1 VADVVRSAAPQ
12 EDPDR
17 APRAHSDSGVSEQT
31 AEIPVGGKAAHRRQ
45 RKGSFWR
52 ELPLLVVTALVLTF
66 LIQTFLARVYVI
78 PSQSMEQTLNGCP
91 GCTNDRVLVDKVTY
105 RFSTPKPGD
114 VVVFR
119 GPDPWTEG
127 ELSAQRSSNVFMRWL
142 QDGAALI
149 GLAQPNEK
157 DFVKRV
163 IAVGGQTVS
172 CCDAQNRVMVNGKP
186 LDEPYVYW
194 DPTRGAP
201 HTQEPFAKVTVP
213 AGYLWM
219 MGDNRN
225 DSFDSRKQG
234 GGGVN
239 GVVPVANAIGKVR
252 FIVLPPS
259 RWQGVGDH
267 NPQAAALGASGW
279 QAGMPVGVGTAAA
292 WPVLWFGRTLRNEV
306 TQRRRRRS
314 RGGGRG

>member
-1 VADVVRSAAPQ
+1 MD
-12 EDPDR
+12 
-17 APRAHSDSGVSEQT
+17 
-31 AEIPVGGKAAHRRQ
+31 
-45 RKGSFWR
+45 
-52 ELPLLVVTALVLTF
+52 F
-66 LIQTFLARVYVI
+66 L
-78 PSQSMEQTLNGCP
+78 S
-91 GCTNDRVLVDKVTY
+91 
-105 RFSTPKPGD
+105 
-114 VVVFR
+114 
-119 GPDPWTEG
+119 
-127 ELSAQRSSNVFMRWL
+127 WL
-142 QDGAALI
+142 QDGASLI

-157 DFVKRV
+157 DFVKRI

-194 DPTRGAP
+194 DPTRGGP
-201 HTQEPFAKVTVP
+201 HTQEPFASVTVP

-239 GVVPVANAIGKVR
+239 GVVPVANVIGKVR

-267 NPQAAALGASGW
+267 NPQAAALGAPGW
-279 QAGMPVGVGTAAA
+279 QAGLPVGVGTAAA
-292 WPVLWFGRTLRNEV
+292 WPALWFGRTLRDEF
-306 TQRRRRRS
+306 TGRRRRRS
-314 RGGGRG
+314 RGGRRG